1 MNPIRLISLLCLV
14 FGVLISVAAPAAVIK
29 NLYEA
34 EVPVDGQSSQERA
47 DAVRT
52 ALNQVLI
59 KVTGNREISSEPKVG
74 DLLDNAGRYVQQ
86 YRYRQLHGNPVAG
99 IPESTVREV
108 LWVHFDP
115 AAITRYLSSMQIPVW
130 GKTRSAALLWLAVDQ
145 GDQRYIVAGD
155 RAGDLQQVILQ
166 EAARRGMRV
175 FLPLFDLEDQL
186 NIGFADVWGDFEQS
200 IDKASQRYQA
210 DVVLVGRVYQ
220 PQPGKWQGR
229 WTLYEGHNTRSKWD
243 VEGADINDV
252 VSQGIDGLAET
263 LAGQFAQV
271 ISETVKD
278 SATLEVTGVASI
290 DDYARVI
297 KYLGALESVAQVQV
311 QQVAGDDL
319 YLQLSLL
326 SDPAGLVQ
334 HIALGSTLRQVPP
347 AVDAASPPTGES
359 VLVYRLLP

>member
-1 MNPIRLISLLCLV
+1 MSPIRIISLLCLA
-14 FGVLISVAAPAAVIK
+14 FAALVSMPASAAVIQ

-34 EVPVDGQSSQERA
+34 EVPVAGQSPQERA

-59 KVTGNREISSEPKVG
+59 KVTGNREISTDPKVG
-74 DLLDNAGRYVQQ
+74 DLLDNAERYMQQ
-86 YRYRQLHGNPVAG
+86 YRYRQVHADPVAG
-99 IPESTVREV
+99 IPGSTVSQA

-115 AAITRYLSSMQIPVW
+115 TAVTRYLSGKQIPVW

-155 RAGDLQQVILQ
+155 KADDLQQVILQ
-166 EAARRGMRV
+166 QAARRGVRV

-186 NIGFADVWGDFEQS
+186 NLSFADVWGNFEQS

-220 PQPGKWQGR
+220 PQPGTWQGR
-229 WTLYEGHNTRSKWD
+229 WTLYEGHNSRNWD
-243 VEGADINDV
+243 VDGADINDV
-252 VSQGIDGLAET
+252 VGQGIDELADT

-278 SATLEVTGVASI
+278 SAMLEVTGVTSI
-290 DDYARVI
+290 DDYARVVN
-297 KYLGALESVAQVQV
+297 YLGGLESVAQVQV

-319 YLQLSLL
+319 TLQLSLL
-326 SDPAGLVQ
+326 SDPAGVVQ
-334 HIALGSTLRQVPP
+334 HIALGTTLQQVPP
-347 AVDAASPPTGES
+347 AVGTPPSTGDS